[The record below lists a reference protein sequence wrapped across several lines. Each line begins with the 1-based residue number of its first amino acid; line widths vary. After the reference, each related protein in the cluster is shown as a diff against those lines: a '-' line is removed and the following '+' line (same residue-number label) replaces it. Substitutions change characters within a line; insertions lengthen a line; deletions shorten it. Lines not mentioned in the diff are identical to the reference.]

1 MATTVAE
8 DDDISAFTTMA
19 TIECVDELAL
29 FLVSL
34 RHAHPITPVW
44 VATTQSLLSLL
55 LRTPTADNNNDN
67 PFFDV
72 LRTFAVPLHG
82 HHDHQQYHHFSGSGF
97 VSTTNVYWVPL
108 IHDAY
113 LPISRGTMERTPGV
127 FYPTRHAD
135 FMMEKSTVLELAL
148 AHAQLSNAGMDEKE
162 NADSSKNSQR
172 RMMVENKKQTR
183 RRTPP
188 MVLFLDCDICTLARW
203 PRIPVNSS
211 IALSRHGIRREDE
224 LLWGTY
230 NGGVVGVRQPEALF
244 QWRKHTLKSRF
255 HDQASLED
263 VAAWSERNF
272 GEDSVAQL
280 PVQTNYGYWRMMQT
294 SRELTENVLS
304 SEISKFSMKHC
315 SSAVGADDDAATQ
328 EQQQQRGDHLLH
340 YQGKPLQSVHTHFF
354 VPPAKNSS
362 ASMPLFNALLV
373 QWLRS
378 SQSRSYQHI
387 VRLLAR

>member
-1 MATTVAE
+1 
-8 DDDISAFTTMA
+8 MA

-34 RHAHPITPVW
+34 RHAHPITPIW
-44 VATTQSLLSLL
+44 VATTQSLLNL
-55 LRTPTADNNNDN
+55 LRPTADSNAKDN
-67 PFFDV
+67 PFLDV
-72 LRTFAVPLHG
+72 VRTFAAPAVHG
-82 HHDHQQYHHFSGSGF
+82 HHHDHQQHHHFSGSGF
-97 VSTTNVYWVPL
+97 VSTSNVHWVPL

-113 LPISRGTMERTPGV
+113 LPISRGAMERTPGV

-148 AHAQLSNAGMDEKE
+148 AHAQLSNAEKE
-162 NADSSKNSQR
+162 EQGNADSSRDSQR
-172 RMMVENKKQTR
+172 RMMDEDKRETR
-183 RRTPP
+183 RRTKP

-203 PRIPVNSS
+203 PRIPVNSI

-272 GEDSVAQL
+272 GADSVAQL

-304 SEISKFSMKHC
+304 NEISKFSMKHC
-315 SSAVGADDDAATQ
+315 SSVVGADDDAAAQ
-328 EQQQQRGDHLLH
+328 HQRGDHLLH
-340 YQGKPLQSVHTHFF
+340 YQGKPLQSVHTHLF